1 MEQAGFLHVAQPQI
15 LLGQV
20 LQPDG
25 WAMRR
30 RNLPGDLFFPALSPA
45 LPAAHPRP
53 GPVHLKSV
61 NLSVVHSSQRYP
73 LSMRRA
79 SERSPSK
86 WICSRQAGVFFL
98 VIVLLAALG
107 CVIAFYIMRK
117 DRVRRKG

>member
-1 MEQAGFLHVAQPQI
+1 
-15 LLGQV
+15 
-20 LQPDG
+20 
-25 WAMRR
+25 
-30 RNLPGDLFFPALSPA
+30 
-45 LPAAHPRP
+45 
-53 GPVHLKSV
+53 
-61 NLSVVHSSQRYP
+61 
-73 LSMRRA
+73 MRRA